1 MKEAANRQEPFYL
14 EYPVVGFHD
23 QQQRWLRAMGGSNQ
37 STGKTTHFS
46 GVIMDITE
54 SKQNE
59 LRRNRFIGMVSHE
72 LKTPLT
78 ALNAYIQL
86 LNKWAKQK
94 KDNFTVGALSKLQ
107 KQVKKMTTMIN
118 GFLNFSGA
126 ESGKI
131 HLNKS
136 NFDINELLKEV
147 IAEISDVSPERVII
161 LKIPAEIM
169 VCADHICGSTGTG
182 KSFLASALGH
192 HACSQGY
199 KVVYYNLQKLL
210 LKTKMSTIDGT
221 IYKFFEKLSRTDL
234 LILDDFGLTH
244 LEQQQRMDFMEII
257 EDRHACKA
265 TIIAS
270 QLPVASWYDVIG
282 ENTIADALL
291 DRMVHTSY
299 RIELKG
305 KSLRKKK

>member
-1 MKEAANRQEPFYL
+1 MNIETQLKQ
-14 EYPVVGFHD
+14 
-23 QQQRWLRAMGGSNQ
+23 LRLHGMGRSWNALME
-37 STGKTTHFS
+37 TRKH
-46 GVIMDITE
+46 
-54 SKQNE
+54 
-59 LRRNRFIGMVSHE
+59 HE
-72 LKTPLT
+72 LSFTEGMEMLLQAEEDDRSDKRFERLQRGAHFRYQASIQELHMETSRGLDKSLVANLAT
-78 ALNAYIQL
+78 GDYI
-86 LNKWAKQK
+86 AKGEA
-94 KDNFTVGALSKLQ
+94 VL
-107 KQVKKMTTMIN
+107 V
-118 GFLNFSGA
+118 
-126 ESGKI
+126 
-131 HLNKS
+131 
-136 NFDINELLKEV
+136 
-147 IAEISDVSPERVII
+147 
-161 LKIPAEIM
+161 
-169 VCADHICGSTGTG
+169 CGSTGTG

-210 LKTKMSTIDGT
+210 LKTKMSRIDGT

-305 KSLRKKK
+305 ESLRKKK